1 VQTPIKFR
9 REVRLPAD
17 AETAFRWHE
26 RSGAI
31 DRLIPPWE
39 KVFIEQHSDGID
51 DGARVV
57 LRMQQG
63 PISIRWVA
71 EHCDYDAPRQFRDVQ
86 IRGPF
91 AQWEHTHRFIPNA
104 NGRCSLVD
112 EIEYQLPG
120 GRIGSLFGKRFAA
133 RKIAKMFDYRHN
145 VTVADLEA
153 HERHKD
159 RGTMHVAITGSHGL
173 VGSSLVPFLTTG
185 GHQLTRIVRSEAG
198 ENAVRWDPSS
208 GELDPQA
215 LDGVDA
221 VVHLAGENIAG
232 GRWTTAQK
240 RRILD
245 SRVKGTQ
252 TLCNALAQ
260 MTQPPKVLVS
270 ASAIGIYGDRGDETL
285 DESSTPGDG
294 FLVKVA
300 REWETATQV
309 ATDAGI
315 RVVHVRFG
323 IILSPEGG
331 ALAKMLT
338 PFKLGFGGVVG
349 DGKQYWSWISID
361 DAIGAIHHAMM
372 TDALFGPV
380 NVVAPNPVTNHEFT
394 KTLGRVLG
402 RPTILPMP
410 AAAAKLALGEMADE
424 LLLASARVV
433 PNRLTE
439 TNYPFR
445 HTDLEAALR
454 HLLGRHSRL
463 L

>member
-1 VQTPIKFR
+1 MRVLISGASGMVGSNLLHTYVFDGETPAILVR
-9 REVRLPAD
+9 REPQPNED
-17 AETAFRWHE
+17 WDE
-26 RSGAI
+26 
-31 DRLIPPWE
+31 
-39 KVFIEQHSDGID
+39 
-51 DGARVV
+51 
-57 LRMQQG
+57 
-63 PISIRWVA
+63 IRWSP
-71 EHCDYDAPRQFRDVQ
+71 DDAYLD
-86 IRGPF
+86 
-91 AQWEHTHRFIPNA
+91 A
-104 NGRCSLVD
+104 
-112 EIEYQLPG
+112 
-120 GRIGSLFGKRFAA
+120 GSLGE
-133 RKIAKMFDYRHN
+133 ID
-145 VTVADLEA
+145 
-153 HERHKD
+153 
-159 RGTMHVAITGSHGL
+159 AI
-173 VGSSLVPFLTTG
+173 
-185 GHQLTRIVRSEAG
+185 
-198 ENAVRWDPSS
+198 
-208 GELDPQA
+208 
-215 LDGVDA
+215 
-221 VVHLAGENIAG
+221 VHLAGEPRPG
-232 GRWTTAQK
+232 QWTLEKKAQIRNSRIRTTRLLARTAANMDPK
-240 RRILD
+240 
-245 SRVKGTQ
+245 
-252 TLCNALAQ
+252 
-260 MTQPPKVLVS
+260 PKVMVC
-270 ASAIGIYGDRGDETL
+270 ASATGYYGDRGDETL

-454 HLLGRHSRL
+454 HLLGQLRPIPFVERDSVTRAIGRRLPLRIAGQLNPINAIDPRTFAHKRAQVTYLLTHVLRAAQVSRIQKL
-463 L
+463 HVNAISDRSERALANTNTT